1 MPEALDVTVVVP
13 VRDMD
18 GLGELVAALRGQSL
32 GVDRFEVVIAD
43 DGSRRPLDVEPD
55 GEWLRVDRAAP
66 ANSYAARNRGARL
79 ARGRVLAFCDADC
92 RPAPDWL
99 EHGLAAVD
107 DGAGLVAGEV
117 RPRRPRRVTAWALLD
132 ADDSFNQERVVAE
145 GYALGGNV
153 FVRRDVFDR
162 LGGFDETRPSG
173 GDFELA
179 RRAVSAGERLVY
191 ARDAVV
197 THPTLD
203 DARTFLRRAWF
214 RERHHALRDAVRC
227 GPFLAQLPKLVPVV
241 GPLVARKKLGWPLGL
256 DRSRIRWVDTGTPR
270 LRIAVALAI
279 RYLVLPYVAAAARTV
294 AALASPTRE
303 DGTRRT
309 AVAAGGAPPRAARE
323 G

>member
-1 MPEALDVTVVVP
+1 MLAARVRHHRTRRASESPRAATVPRAPARPRSVVRARVEARRASRQPVRSASVRVRRGRAAARVARAASATPSTCGAGGVRPRPVARPRPRRMEPRRDLGESIVMPEALDVTVVVP

-18 GLGELVAALRGQSL
+18 GLGELAAALRGQSL

-179 RRAVSAGERLVY
+179 RRAVSAGERL
-191 ARDAVV
+191 D
-197 THPTLD
+197 
-203 DARTFLRRAWF
+203 
-214 RERHHALRDAVRC
+214 
-227 GPFLAQLPKLVPVV
+227 
-241 GPLVARKKLGWPLGL
+241 RK
-256 DRSRIRWVDTGTPR
+256 
-270 LRIAVALAI
+270 
-279 RYLVLPYVAAAARTV
+279 
-294 AALASPTRE
+294 
-303 DGTRRT
+303 
-309 AVAAGGAPPRAARE
+309 
-323 G
+323 